1 MKKDNLLNTVEV
13 VLDGITVGSNRP
25 PYIIAEGGHNHMGD
39 IEECKRLMSM
49 TRDAGANAFK
59 IQKRDNKELYTKKFY
74 NSNYNS
80 ENSYG
85 PTYGEHRDY
94 LEFTLGQYLELQQF
108 ANYLGITFIATAFD
122 LNSLDF
128 LEELDVPFYKIAS
141 GSITNPLLLR
151 RVARLGRPILA
162 SFGGAT
168 DTEVFRAVET
178 LSAQGSPVI
187 LLHCVAGYPPK
198 PEDLNLDRI
207 LVLQEDYP
215 NNVIGFSDH
224 DDGISMALVA
234 WAKGA
239 RVFEKHITMS
249 HTHKGTDHPFSL
261 EYMGLRAYTGN
272 LHEAERASVLQNQP
286 LEVELKPMRK
296 MGSACYFNRDMK
308 VGDIVTVD
316 NLILKSPADG
326 LLGWAYDDL
335 IGSQLEVDVAAESPL
350 DLSMFSWEIKE
361 FDG

>member
-1 MKKDNLLNTVEV
+1 MTQPEV
-13 VLDGITVGSNRP
+13 VLDGITVGPDRP
-25 PYIIAEGGHNHMGD
+25 PYVIAEIGHNHMGD
-39 IEECKRLMSM
+39 IEECKSLFRMAA
-49 TRDAGANAFK
+49 DAGVNAVK
-59 IQKRDNKELYTKKFY
+59 IQKRDNETLYTREFY
-74 NSNYNS
+74 NSPYNS
-80 ENSYG
+80 EAAYA
-85 PTYGEHRDY
+85 PTYGEHRDF
-94 LEFTLGQYLELQQF
+94 LEFSLREYFELQEF
-108 ANYLGITFIATAFD
+108 ANFLGITFIASAFD
-122 LNSLDF
+122 LPSLEF
-128 LEELDVPFYKIAS
+128 LEAIDVPFYKVAS

-151 RVARLGRPILA
+151 RVANLGKPILA

-198 PEDLNLDRI
+198 PEDLTLDRI
-207 LVLQEDYP
+207 MVFREDYP

-249 HTHKGTDHPFSL
+249 HTHKETDHPFSL

-272 LHEAERASVLQNQP
+272 LHEAERASVLKDQP
-286 LEVELKPMRK
+286 LKVELKPMRK

-308 VGDIVTVD
+308 IGDTVTVD
-316 NLILKSPADG
+316 NLVLKSPVDG

-335 IGSQLEVDVAAESPL
+335 IGSILIVDVEAESPL
-350 DLSMFSWEIKE
+350 DLSMFSWETEE